1 MRRNA
6 QRSHDGQLVGCFA
19 QEDDWQSNLGKQD
32 ADADVTSATVIRIST
47 SPQETSR
54 EPRGLESVASRRES
68 NGFERRKNFHAVV
81 ASDTFGVPQR
91 RCLGTRFSS
100 GHTCQLKRLA
110 AFDAVYR
117 LYTFFSFIG
126 LLIPVPRRSP
136 FERSTFFV
144 RSRRSDSS

>member
-1 MRRNA
+1 MPT
-6 QRSHDGQLVGCFA
+6 QM
-19 QEDDWQSNLGKQD
+19 
-32 ADADVTSATVIRIST
+32 
-47 SPQETSR
+47 
-54 EPRGLESVASRRES
+54 SRRPRSFVYRRVLKRPLVNRAVLSLLLRVVSRTVS
-68 NGFERRKNFHAVV
+68 NVERTFHVVV